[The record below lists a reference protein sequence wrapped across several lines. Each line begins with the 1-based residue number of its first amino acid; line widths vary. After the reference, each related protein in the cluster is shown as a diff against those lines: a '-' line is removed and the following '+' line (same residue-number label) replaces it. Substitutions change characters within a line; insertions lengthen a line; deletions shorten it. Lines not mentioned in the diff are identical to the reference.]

1 MSSSLSNVG
10 FLRPNVIVE
19 VRGCLHLPPGQ
30 TSVLLPSPI
39 RSAIDILMVTAM
51 ELVWTVT
58 NSTLNW
64 GCNYIMQISAES
76 ILQCKCQFARS
87 GQISVFPYFR
97 PSKMP
102 YGCMPAFAPPLPAAI
117 ALSTVAE
124 FVFFM
129 RAATQ
134 TLNDDL

>member
-1 MSSSLSNVG
+1 
-10 FLRPNVIVE
+10 
-19 VRGCLHLPPGQ
+19 
-30 TSVLLPSPI
+30 
-39 RSAIDILMVTAM
+39 
-51 ELVWTVT
+51 
-58 NSTLNW
+58 
-64 GCNYIMQISAES
+64 MQISAES

-87 GQISVFPYFR
+87 GQISEFHIFAPQKCR
-97 PSKMP
+97 PGACPPSP
-102 YGCMPAFAPPLPAAI
+102 PPLPAAI